1 MHEERKQMLQKI
13 IDNEEQWKKAKREVT
28 QVVAQ
33 HGLIQTILEEQK
45 QRSFMEVQKVRVS
58 DNIHV
63 VLCVLH
69 KENKGFVFLLLLF
82 MLNRKR

>member
-1 MHEERKQMLQKI
+1 MLQKI

-33 HGLIQTILEEQK
+33 HGLIQTKLEE
-45 QRSFMEVQKVRVS
+45 QRSFMEVQKARVS

-63 VLCVLH
+63 LLCVLY